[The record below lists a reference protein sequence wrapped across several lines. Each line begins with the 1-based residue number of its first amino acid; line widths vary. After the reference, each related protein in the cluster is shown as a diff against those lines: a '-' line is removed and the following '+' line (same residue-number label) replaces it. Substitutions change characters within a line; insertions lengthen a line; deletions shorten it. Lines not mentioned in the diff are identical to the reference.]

1 MKFGKRYSNKTV
13 IMAMLHGVLIGVAA
27 VSLIALILITT
38 GDKTPK
44 ETVKDKET
52 ETEVPTTGPAPVDSA
67 VPTLPSAGSMQLFAR
82 QHGVFTT
89 QLSATAFVS
98 EDPSLTSTAIIKADG
113 QYYVWS
119 AVGLSEAELMNV
131 EIPDTFRKRLIV
143 DTSACV
149 AIGAGK
155 IQEILNE
162 TDATKIKISDADK
175 TDITS
180 GEFNRN
186 VDAVTKYTSDMR
198 LIRLQ
203 LLSHY
208 SSTKECVKISF

>member
-38 GDKTPK
+38 SDKTPK
-44 ETVKDKET
+44 ENVKEKEL
-52 ETEVPTTGPAPVDSA
+52 ETEVPTTGPAPVETE
-67 VPTLPSAGSMQLFAR
+67 VPTLPSVGSMQLFAR

-89 QLSATAFVS
+89 HISATAFIS
-98 EDPSLTSTAIIKADG
+98 EEPSLASTAIIKADG

-119 AVGLSEAELMNV
+119 AVGLSEAELMNA
-131 EIPDTFRKRLIV
+131 EIVDTFRKKLIV

-155 IQEILNE
+155 IPDILGE

-175 TDITS
+175 TDIVS

-186 VDAVTKYTSDMR
+186 VDAVIKYTSDMR

-208 SSTKECVKISF
+208 SLNKECVKISF

>member
-44 ETVKDKET
+44 ELVKDDEVD
-52 ETEVPTTGPAPVDSA
+52 TEVPTTGPPPADTE
-67 VPTLPSAGSMQLFAR
+67 VPTLPNAASIQLFAR

-89 QLSATAFVS
+89 ELSAAAFIA
-98 EDPSLTSTAIIKADG
+98 EDPTLTATAIIKADG

-131 EIPDTFRKRLIV
+131 EIPDTFHKKLIV
-143 DTSACV
+143 DTSACL

-155 IQEILNE
+155 IQEVLHE
-162 TDATKIKISDADK
+162 TDAAKIKISDADK
-175 TDITS
+175 TDIVS

-186 VDAVTKYTSDMR
+186 VDAVTTYTSEMR

-208 SSTKECVKISF
+208 SSTKECVKITF